1 YLDLEV
7 LEKASA
13 ALSEREP
20 GSWTIEN
27 GKVTADVTA
36 EEGDSLLLTI
46 PLDRG
51 WKITVN
57 GSSRDADVFAGTL
70 VSIPLDPGDN
80 HVEMTYEVPYLKLG
94 ALITLIGILLLAL
107 TGIAEA
113 LLGRKKGE
121 SFPAL
126 IKNEGESARN

>member
-1 YLDLEV
+1 MK
-7 LEKASA
+7 KAA
-13 ALSEREP
+13 ARLRKREAE
-20 GSWTIEN
+20 SWSIEN
-27 GKVTADVTA
+27 GRVMADVKA
-36 EEGDSLLLTI
+36 EEGQSLLVTI

-126 IKNEGESARN
+126 IKNERESARN